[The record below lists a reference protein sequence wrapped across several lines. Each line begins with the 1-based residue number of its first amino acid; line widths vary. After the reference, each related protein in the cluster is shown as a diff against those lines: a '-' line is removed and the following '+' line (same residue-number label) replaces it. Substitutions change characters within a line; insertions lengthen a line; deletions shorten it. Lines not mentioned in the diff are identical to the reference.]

1 MQDEKY
7 ADLFESRRPF
17 LNGLAYRILGSLA
30 DAEDAVQD
38 TFIKWLHVDRPP
50 ILNPAAWLT
59 TVCTRRC
66 LDLLRG
72 AQQARTDYIGV
83 WLPEPLQTMAVETSE
98 QQMLDLSS
106 SLSMA
111 FMLLLERLTPRER
124 AAYLLHDI
132 FDLPYADLAI
142 TLDAEEATCRKLVSR
157 AREKVGHPQV
167 CSVIPEERQ
176 EALLASFK
184 AAVETGNIKP
194 LSALLS
200 EDIALRA
207 DGGGKVSANLTP
219 IIGKIDVLEFIGG
232 KLSAFWRTYEWR
244 PARINGL
251 QGVLL
256 FDQNHIAAAV
266 SFALDIDGHLAQIF
280 IVRNPDKLSRLGRL
294 WEIPLR

>member
-38 TFIKWLHVDRPP
+38 TFIKWRPP

-142 TLDAEEATCRKLVSR
+142 TLDSEEATCRKLVSR
-157 AREKVGHPQV
+157 AREKVGYPQV

>member
-1 MQDEKY
+1 MSTPLMNTAPVNHSQTIANVFSALLKVHGSIDSHGLERKIY
-7 ADLFESRRPF
+7 HLVLLCASQI
-17 LNGLAYRILGSLA
+17 NGCGYCVKMHTKEAREDGET
-30 DAEDAVQD
+30 DARLDSV
-38 TFIKWLHVDRPP
+38 IVWRHVD
-50 ILNPAAWLT
+50 
-59 TVCTRRC
+59 
-66 LDLLRG
+66 D
-72 AQQARTDYIGV
+72 
-83 WLPEPLQTMAVETSE
+83 
-98 QQMLDLSS
+98 
-106 SLSMA
+106 
-111 FMLLLERLTPRER
+111 FTPRER

-142 TLDAEEATCRKLVSR
+142 TLDAEEAACRKLVSR
-157 AREKVGHPQV
+157 AREKVGHSQV
-167 CSVIPEERQ
+167 RSVIPEERQ

-184 AAVETGNIKP
+184 AAVETGNTKP

-200 EDIALRA
+200 EDITLSA
-207 DGGGKVSANLTP
+207 DGGGKVSANPTP

-232 KLSAFWRTYEWR
+232 KLSVFWRTYEWR

>member
-38 TFIKWLHVDRPP
+38 TFIKWLHADRRP

-98 QQMLDLSS
+98 QQMLELSS

-157 AREKVGHPQV
+157 AREKVGHSQV
-167 CSVIPEERQ
+167 RSVIPEERQ

-200 EDIALRA
+200 EDITLSA
-207 DGGGKVSANLTP
+207 DGGGKVSTNPTP

-232 KLSAFWRTYEWR
+232 KLSVFWRTYEWR